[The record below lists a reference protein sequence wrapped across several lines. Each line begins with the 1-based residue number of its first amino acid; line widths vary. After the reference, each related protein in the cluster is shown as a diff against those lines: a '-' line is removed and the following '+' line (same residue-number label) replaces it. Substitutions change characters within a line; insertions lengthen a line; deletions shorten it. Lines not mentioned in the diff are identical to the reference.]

1 MLGSQVNEHFMW
13 KYLLI
18 KILNITENIRSKPHY
33 CNIVC
38 HVQFFFF
45 CREGLGNGGLIS
57 GVTTGSVGIRNNM
70 QTISSLLQPIIWVCL
85 REYILHM
92 NVICMLQREK
102 GEN

>member
-33 CNIVC
+33 CNILC
-38 HVQFFFF
+38 H
-45 CREGLGNGGLIS
+45 GLGNGGLIS

>member
-33 CNIVC
+33 CNILY
-38 HVQFFFF
+38 
-45 CREGLGNGGLIS
+45 GLGNGGLIS

>member
-18 KILNITENIRSKPHY
+18 KTLLKTSDLNHIIATY
-33 CNIVC
+33 CVI
-38 HVQFFFF
+38 
-45 CREGLGNGGLIS
+45 EGLGSGGLIS

>member
-1 MLGSQVNEHFMW
+1 MLGSQANEHFMW

-18 KILNITENIRSKPHY
+18 KTLLKTSDLNHIIATY
-33 CNIVC
+33 CVI
-38 HVQFFFF
+38 
-45 CREGLGNGGLIS
+45 EGLGSGGLIS

-85 REYILHM
+85 RECILHM